1 MKDISG
7 KTAIVTGAASGI
19 GLAIAMGLAE
29 AGTNVVMA
37 DIQKDAVE
45 EAAHALSGS
54 DKRVTPVR
62 VDVTIEQS
70 VVDALTEAER
80 AFGKLHVA
88 CNNPGAP
95 MHGTRLTDAPL
106 GDWAFAVEV
115 KVWGIIHGI
124 RHFPWVTYY

>member
-1 MKDISG
+1 
-7 KTAIVTGAASGI
+7 
-19 GLAIAMGLAE
+19 
-29 AGTNVVMA
+29 
-37 DIQKDAVE
+37 
-45 EAAHALSGS
+45 
-54 DKRVTPVR
+54 VR

-88 CNNPGAP
+88 CNNPGDP

-106 GDWAFAVEV
+106 SDWAFAVEV